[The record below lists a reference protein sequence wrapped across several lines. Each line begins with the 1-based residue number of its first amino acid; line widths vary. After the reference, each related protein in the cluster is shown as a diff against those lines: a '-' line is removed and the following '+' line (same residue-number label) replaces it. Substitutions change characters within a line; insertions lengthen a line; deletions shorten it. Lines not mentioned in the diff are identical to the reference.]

1 MSYLNSDIQ
10 KVLAYVN
17 TVAPTKRNRLSYK
30 SITVYWEKAD
40 AITWDNLCTFCN
52 VSEKNGLKPY
62 QYTLAL
68 LICSLEYNV
77 FSGEYSD
84 RLHQELPLLKELC
97 DSKTN
102 KYAALFAGGYDDVV
116 IARSKKTEKL
126 FIRRFNGKKGF
137 FRDLY
142 TTYLQGIVPESHAS
156 IEIEREFPLSTG
168 QQEIRDY
175 TDINSETFWNQ
186 IRYYQNLY
194 AENDDLKGRSIET
207 VCRFY
212 RWLVSEYSDY
222 DFFAGSSNLTTEL
235 VLNNALV
242 KNINRG
248 AYFTTFTKNEDLG
261 DKPLICFI
269 IRNMDAYSTV
279 LKKVD
284 HFVLNTENV
293 NTSFYRSLVI
303 SYIQNIP
310 SVTKAISGAFTNYI
324 TNALH
329 FVEELKRQ
337 PDYPNPSIYRFN
349 TAEAVLIRN
358 YFEKDRDHRNLV
370 TLNNRI
376 GAVRRFFQWCKTT
389 DKLLFDDTFFD
400 YLSQY
405 EEPNMYHGEA
415 IPDSDLRKITEAFK
429 AACQENPLYLPYY
442 AIFLIQVETEFRVSQ
457 VCGLKISALQPTMKE
472 DQFLIYSNTKTT
484 NGKKTQQP
492 ICLSTKKILETVID
506 ETQVLRD
513 ESASSIFAENIF
525 LKKGRN
531 GAVIPITSSIFL
543 DVFQEIC
550 EKAGVRKY
558 TSRNLRDTHMTKA
571 FEFILKS
578 GKSDLEMGLLSK
590 HSHIDTTKSHY
601 IEMELTKMLEST
613 YEVILDSR
621 DINQRAHVLSELPD
635 TLKDNDSVVEGGCGH
650 CKASMCAIQGS
661 TPCLI
666 CSHFVTTAAHKQ
678 YFIKMI
684 DMVERRLK
692 TATIPHEIE
701 DLNLRKKLYV
711 NWLRE
716 IYIHEEE
723 ENAEHSDC

>member
-1 MSYLNSDIQ
+1 MKDEI
-10 KVLAYVN
+10 
-17 TVAPTKRNRLSYK
+17 RN
-30 SITVYWEKAD
+30 
-40 AITWDNLCTFCN
+40 
-52 VSEKNGLKPY
+52 
-62 QYTLAL
+62 AL
-68 LICSLEYNV
+68 LFAKPSFAKKIDPLQNEDVLNFWKDKDASWENICAFANTRINGYHTVPKPALGMLIYLIEKGLYNGV
-77 FSGEYSD
+77 FKEKLKSD
-84 RLHQELPLLKELC
+84 LPYLKEMYGSFKTFFAEMFQPDYNEVVLLKI
-97 DSKTN
+97 DGVDGVSMKR
-102 KYAALFAGGYDDVV
+102 
-116 IARSKKTEKL
+116 IADFNPGFRTIYISFISCLAKKHHY
-126 FIRRFNGKKGF
+126 FNG
-137 FRDLY
+137 RIAY
-142 TTYLQGIVPESHAS
+142 H
-156 IEIEREFPLSTG
+156 FPLSIG
-168 QQEIRDY
+168 SQIIKDY
-175 TDINSETFWNQ
+175 KDINSDTFWNQ

-194 AENDDLKGRSIET
+194 AENDDLKDRSIKT

-212 RWLVSEYSDY
+212 RWLVSEHSDY

-235 VLNNALV
+235 MLNNVLV

-303 SYIQNIP
+303 SYIQNTP
-310 SVTKAISGAFTNYI
+310 SVTEATLGIFTSCI

-358 YFEKDRDHRNLV
+358 YWEKDLDHLNLA

-376 GAVRRFFQWCKTT
+376 GVARRFFQWCKTT

-429 AACQENPLYLPYY
+429 TACQENPLYLSYY

-457 VCGLKISALQPTMKE
+457 VCSLKISALQPTMKE

-484 NGKKTQQP
+484 NGKKTLQP

-513 ESASSIFAENIF
+513 ESTSSIFAENIF
-525 LKKGRN
+525 LKKGST
-531 GAVIPITSSIFL
+531 GAVIPITSNIFRN
-543 DVFQEIC
+543 VFQEIC

-578 GKSDLEMGLLSK
+578 GKIDLEMGLLSK

-666 CSHFVTTAAHKQ
+666 CSHFITTTAHKQ

-692 TATIPHEIE
+692 TATILHEIE
-701 DLNLRKKLYV
+701 DLNLMKKLYV

-723 ENAEHSDC
+723 ENAEHSDY